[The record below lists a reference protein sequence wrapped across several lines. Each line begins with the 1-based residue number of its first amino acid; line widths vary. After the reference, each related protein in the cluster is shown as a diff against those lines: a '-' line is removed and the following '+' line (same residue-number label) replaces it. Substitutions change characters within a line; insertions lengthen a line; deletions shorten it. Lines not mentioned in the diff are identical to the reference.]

1 MFSRYPKNSGSL
13 SANYSKE
20 VSADREMFARMDFI
34 YTGNMYASNAM
45 HAYTG
50 SGSKINLRGG
60 IETDNVRI
68 EGYVTN
74 LFDDNQ
80 PKGLQ
85 QLYDLSG
92 ITGGFGDGAVTAGGM
107 RIVSIALADKRTI
120 GLRASYKF

>member
-1 MFSRYPKNSGSL
+1 
-13 SANYSKE
+13 
-20 VSADREMFARMDFI
+20 
-34 YTGNMYASNAM
+34 MYASNAM

-60 IETDNVRI
+60 FDTENYRI
-68 EGYVTN
+68 EAYVTN

-107 RIVSIALADKRTI
+107 RVVSIALADKRTI
-120 GLRASYKF
+120 GVRASYKF